1 MIDAMRS
8 GNAVTVGILGSG
20 FGLYGYLPAVL
31 GLGEH
36 VVMPAHYREKLLSRA
51 DVRHLD
57 RRVEWAAGGD
67 EEIFATATALIIA
80 QRPADQ
86 VRAVQSALTAT
97 SIKRL
102 LLEKPL
108 APSPEAAAG
117 ILDSLEKA
125 GRSVRIGFTFNGT
138 AWAEALAFWMAGAS
152 PGATLD
158 IVWQF
163 QAHHYMNAIQN
174 WKRRVSEGGGALRY
188 YGIQLIGLLAK
199 LGYDA
204 VLASE
209 LGSDAADD
217 AARWTATVTGP
228 GRPSCRLAVD
238 SRNSEALFAI
248 TGEELA
254 CSAFQL
260 LLRDPFEDAPVEGAR
275 DRRVALLSR
284 LCQSLLREP
293 SGTPD
298 WCRRSVDLWREAET
312 LAGLSEARSR

>member
-1 MIDAMRS
+1 
-8 GNAVTVGILGSG
+8 VTVGILGSG

-36 VVMPAHYREKLLSRA
+36 VVMPVHYREKLLSRA

-57 RRVEWAAGGD
+57 RRVEWAPGGD
-67 EEIFATATALIIA
+67 EKIFAAADALIIA
-80 QRPADQ
+80 RRPADQ
-86 VRAVQSALTAT
+86 VRAVQSALTVT
-97 SIKRL
+97 SIDRF

-108 APSPEAAAG
+108 APSPEVAAG

-125 GRSVRIGFTFNGT
+125 GRSIRVGFTFTGT
-138 AWAEALAFWMAGAS
+138 AWAERLAVWMAGAA

-158 IVWQF
+158 IEWRF

-174 WKRRVSEGGGALRY
+174 WKRRMSEGGGALRF
-188 YGIQLIGLLAK
+188 YGIQLVGLLAE

-209 LGSDAADD
+209 LGSDSPDD
-217 AARWTATVTGP
+217 GARWTATLTGP

-248 TGEELA
+248 TGESSA
-254 CSAFQL
+254 RSAFDL
-260 LLRDPFEDAPVEGAR
+260 RLRDPFEEAPVKGAR

-284 LCQSLLREP
+284 LCKSLLWEP
-293 SGTPD
+293 SGTPA
-298 WCRRSVDLWREAET
+298 WCRRSVDLWQDAET
-312 LAGLSEARSR
+312 LAGIAEARCR